1 MPMTDVSSI
10 QFRGR
15 EMVFVDG
22 QLTARMATAK
32 PWGLVTDVTG
42 KFYATSGKSGTT
54 RGYSWQTNRYRRV
67 HACWAACTEGSHG
80 GVKLRAMKLIV
91 VGEIV
96 DANGLVNICDLRVR
110 QKLEIEKNTY
120 LCQDRQ

>member
-1 MPMTDVSSI
+1 
-10 QFRGR
+10 
-15 EMVFVDG
+15 
-22 QLTARMATAK
+22 
-32 PWGLVTDVTG
+32 
-42 KFYATSGKSGTT
+42 
-54 RGYSWQTNRYRRV
+54 
-67 HACWAACTEGSHG
+67 
-80 GVKLRAMKLIV
+80 MKLIV

>member
-10 QFRGR
+10 KFRGR
-15 EMVFVDG
+15 EMVFVDWK
-22 QLTARMATAK
+22 LTARVATAK

-67 HACWAACTEGSHG
+67 HACWAACTEGGHG
-80 GVKLRAMKLIV
+80 GVKFSAMKLIV
-91 VGEIV
+91 VEEIV
-96 DANGLVNICDLRVR
+96 DADGLIYVCGCGCSRNW
-110 QKLEIEKNTY
+110 
-120 LCQDRQ
+120 